1 MHETSLVIA
10 MCTQIEEMV
19 KAQNAQKVVSITVR
33 VGEFSG
39 VEEEAFSF
47 AFEVYKK
54 EHPLFKEAVLKL
66 EKVPALKRCLN
77 CGEEFSYFQQRVCP
91 RCQKEEIIYTG
102 GEELEIAKLELLV
115 ED

>member
-10 MCTQIEEMV
+10 MCTQIEEMIR
-19 KAQNAQKVVSITVR
+19 AQKAQKVVSITVR

-39 VEEEAFSF
+39 VEEEAFNF

-54 EHPLFKEAVLKL
+54 EHPLFRETTLKL
-66 EKVPALKRCLN
+66 ERVPALKKCLN
-77 CGEEFSYFQQRVCP
+77 CGEEFKELYQRSCP
-91 RCQKEEIIYTG
+91 RCQKEEITYSG
-102 GEELEIAKLELLV
+102 GDELEIAKLELLV